1 MRSLFISIEG
11 IDGSGGSTQAELLTE
26 WLRNKQVNPV
36 LLTQEPSSGPV
47 GKFIRQ
53 VLTDQ
58 GEEGRLG
65 DTVLPYLFAADRRD
79 HLDREI
85 IPMLQQGGLVISD
98 RYLHSSLAYQSL
110 AIGLPAV
117 ANLNAEFRQ
126 PDLIL
131 YLDLDPETCLQRII
145 ARGDRLER
153 FEAIDRLRRIRDAYS
168 TVIVLGHTQGQNI
181 VSIDASQSIDGVHAD
196 VRAAVDELEQSQN
209 QSPPTA

>member
-1 MRSLFISIEG
+1 
-11 IDGSGGSTQAELLTE
+11 
-26 WLRNKQVNPV
+26 
-36 LLTQEPSSGPV
+36 
-47 GKFIRQ
+47 
-53 VLTDQ
+53 LTDQ

-85 IPMLQQGGLVISD
+85 IPMLQKGGLVISD

-117 ANLNAEFRQ
+117 ANLTAEFRQ

-168 TVIVLGHTQGQNI
+168 TVIVLGRTQGQNI
-181 VSIDASQSIDGVHAD
+181 VSIDASQSIEGVHAD
-196 VRAAVDELEQSQN
+196 VLAAVGALEQSQN
-209 QSPPTA
+209 QPPPTA